1 MKRLKIFCIIGVLIF
16 LWGCA
21 PNFFLM
27 KSEKINLHKLEPQN
41 IVECKKS
48 VSFKI
53 VLPEYLD
60 TERILYKDEEG
71 FHYFSKNAWIC
82 PLSCILETYFIS
94 SFSCFSPEGE
104 LLEIVIT
111 DFYPFMKKNSVKMT
125 LKGKI
130 ILGNQTKEFIF
141 TKVSKVNNF
150 RELIPLY
157 EEIVFQL
164 IQEISDFLKL

>member
-82 PLSCILETYFIS
+82 PLSCILETYFMS

-111 DFYPFMKKNSVKMT
+111 DFYPFMEKNSVKMT

-130 ILGNQTKEFIF
+130 ISGNQTKEFIF

-157 EEIVFQL
+157 EDIMSQL
-164 IQEISDFLKL
+164 IREISDFLKL